1 MCLLKVYLEDEGLG
15 RRLIAQEVT
24 LITKED
30 GKVQLRSL
38 DGGEITLN
46 DIGVI
51 VIDSIN
57 SICLIKK
64 T

>member
-51 VIDSIN
+51 VIDAIN
-57 SICLIKK
+57 SICLIKR